1 MKGINVVLRKLLW
14 LIKKGGSCLK
24 KKTNWLLLISMPI
37 AFGIFVFVAGKLLQI
52 YLEYQKGKDT
62 YEELLEY
69 VQEPQ
74 EDDEKKSD
82 EEPESKGKPSP
93 YFQVDFEGLK
103 SENPDVIAWIQ
114 IPALDISYPVV
125 RGQDNSF
132 YLHHMFNGE
141 SNKSGSIFVD
151 YHNSADFTDKNTI
164 VYGHNMKDK
173 SMFGTLDRYQDVAL
187 YQKYPYFYIYMP
199 GYVLE
204 YQIASCYAG
213 RIDSIGYTYGFPE
226 QEDFQEFLNQ
236 ILSYAGYD
244 TDVDIET
251 EDTIVTLSTCVNTG
265 REYRYL
271 VHGKLVQKIVN

>member
-1 MKGINVVLRKLLW
+1 MKKR
-14 LIKKGGSCLK
+14 
-24 KKTNWLLLISMPI
+24 TNWLLLIFMLI
-37 AFGIFVFVAGKLLQI
+37 AFGVFLFAAGKLLQI

-69 VQEPQ
+69 VQKPQ
-74 EDDEKKSD
+74 EDDEKESD
-82 EEPESKGKPSP
+82 KEPEPEGTSSP
-93 YFQVDFEGLK
+93 YLQVDFDGLK

-125 RGQDNSF
+125 QGQDNSY

-141 SNKSGSIFVD
+141 SNKNGSIFVD
-151 YHNSADFTDKNTI
+151 YHNNADFTDKNTI

-187 YQKYPYFYIYMP
+187 YQQYPYFYIYVP

-204 YQIASCYAG
+204 YQIISCYSG
-213 RIDSIGYTYGFPE
+213 KIESVGYTYGFPE
-226 QEDFQEFLNQ
+226 TEDFQSFLDK
-236 ILSYAGYD
+236 ILSYAGYS
-244 TDVDIET
+244 TGTEVT
-251 EDTIVTLSTCVNTG
+251 MEDTIVTLSTCVNTS
-265 REYRYL
+265 RDYRYL